1 MHAKIAQ
8 CPLRAGL
15 PDAGRRLLAARLGE
29 TRSLVPE
36 VAALFTAG
44 APGEV
49 ALADCTLLPEE
60 ALEQA
65 RHLAPPLPRR

>member
-1 MHAKIAQ
+1 M
-8 CPLRAGL
+8 AGL

-36 VAALFTAG
+36 VAQLFAAG
-44 APGEV
+44 RPGEL

-60 ALEQA
+60 ALAQA
-65 RHLAPPLPRR
+65 RSIARISAWLVPLVA